1 MVLRYEGEALSDNLK
16 DPKSKKVDILVS
28 ISKASIVFQLCF
40 LTLRFPLVSRYHN
53 LQLYAKYIPVCEG
66 KMVTE
71 DLRHPLFKRAAVL
84 SWTPI
89 KRIRFPVAFYHVCDA
104 NCRSEGLD
112 RVHSTTSTLYA
123 YNPLVSET
131 MYAI

>member
-16 DPKSKKVDILVS
+16 DPTSKKVDILVS
-28 ISKASIVFQLCF
+28 IGKASIVFHLCF
-40 LTLRFPLVSRYHN
+40 LTLRLPLLSRYHN
-53 LQLYAKYIPVCEG
+53 LQLYAKYIPVC
-66 KMVTE
+66 E

-84 SWTPI
+84 SWTPT

-112 RVHSTTSTLYA
+112 RVHSTTSTLYV
-123 YNPLVSET
+123 YNPVVSET